1 MERFCLTQ
9 QICMPLFQLL
19 LYDSVRSQLPFAILE
34 SGTSTLS
41 SFKTPILFLADQGR
55 AKATHWFWEM
65 TFSTFFATWP
75 WPLLTM
81 KHAEMVDGRWSWKL
95 MEIRY
100 TNFKHCTFY
109 LLNHETYET
118 NCLIHILLCK
128 YIIDLKA
135 LSPLRSSTWS
145 HENRVSKHF
154 AFSLNFPCLSL
165 VAYVVFVC
173 LFFYFFFL
181 GGGGDE
187 AFV

>member
-1 MERFCLTQ
+1 
-9 QICMPLFQLL
+9 
-19 LYDSVRSQLPFAILE
+19 
-34 SGTSTLS
+34 
-41 SFKTPILFLADQGR
+41 
-55 AKATHWFWEM
+55 
-65 TFSTFFATWP
+65 
-75 WPLLTM
+75 
-81 KHAEMVDGRWSWKL
+81 

-100 TNFKHCTFY
+100 TNFKHCPFY

-165 VAYVVFVC
+165 VAYVDTIFGIIRKLAKGFIRGKKLRLVHDAIFQKTAEKQKV
-173 LFFYFFFL
+173 
-181 GGGGDE
+181 
-187 AFV
+187 V